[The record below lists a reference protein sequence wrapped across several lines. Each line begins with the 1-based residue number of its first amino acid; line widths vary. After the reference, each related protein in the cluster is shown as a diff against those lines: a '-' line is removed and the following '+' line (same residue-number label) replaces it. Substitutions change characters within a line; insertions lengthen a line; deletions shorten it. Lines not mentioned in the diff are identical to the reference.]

1 MRCRGLRRPPPQ
13 ASAAPVTG
21 DLGMDNNDDNVAC
34 QCLFLKREKR
44 VDMSMMLMWY
54 ASIIVGYD
62 KKKIESRLSEAP
74 LRITQD
80 TSGTEK

>member
-1 MRCRGLRRPPPQ
+1 MVVVRSMFIYVL
-13 ASAAPVTG
+13 
-21 DLGMDNNDDNVAC
+21 
-34 QCLFLKREKR
+34 ER